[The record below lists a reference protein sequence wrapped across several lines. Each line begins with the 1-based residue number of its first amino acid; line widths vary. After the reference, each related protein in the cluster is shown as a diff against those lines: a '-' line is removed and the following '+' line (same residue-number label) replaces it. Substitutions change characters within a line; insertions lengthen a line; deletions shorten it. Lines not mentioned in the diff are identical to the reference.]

1 MTYTLLNF
9 KNIELMLV
17 MLDMDKMLENA
28 ADAEQFLKLMANK
41 NRLMILCTLNQG
53 ELSVTE
59 LNQIIPLAQSALSQH
74 LASLRKSNLVETRRE
89 AQTIYYRIVDQRV
102 SAMLNAL
109 YEMFCQSE

>member
-1 MTYTLLNF
+1 MP
-9 KNIELMLV
+9 M
-17 MLDMDKMLENA
+17 MLDMEKMLENA

-74 LASLRKSNLVETRRE
+74 LASLRKSKLVETRRE

-109 YEMFCQSE
+109 YDMFCQSE

>member
-1 MTYTLLNF
+1 MTYTLLSF
-9 KNIELMLV
+9 KNIELMLM
-17 MLDMDKMLENA
+17 MLDMDKMHENA